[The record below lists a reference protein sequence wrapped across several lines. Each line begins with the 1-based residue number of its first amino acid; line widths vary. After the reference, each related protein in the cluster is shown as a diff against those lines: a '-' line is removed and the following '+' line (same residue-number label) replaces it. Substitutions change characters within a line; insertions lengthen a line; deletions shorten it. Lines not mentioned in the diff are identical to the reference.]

1 MSASTAV
8 ALGFSTISECLSSD
22 HNRLDGILAAVCREV
37 EANQLEEA
45 HKALAEFVFGISR
58 HIRIEEELLFPLF
71 EMRTGLG
78 GGPTLV
84 MRSEHREILAA
95 VRTMR
100 DGLAQLDT
108 EIFKEG
114 LTFLHQV
121 LPAHNTKEERI
132 LYPTIERVFSNSER
146 ALFVE
151 RLRKE
156 LACGSDRVDSDDVP
170 SPTSPTACIVPGP
183 GDCDEREYRG
193 W

>member
-1 MSASTAV
+1 MPVSTAV
-8 ALGFSTISECLSSD
+8 ATGFDTITECLSSD
-22 HNRLDGILAAVCREV
+22 HDRLDGILAVVCRKV
-37 EANQLEEA
+37 EANQLEESQT
-45 HKALAEFVFGISR
+45 ALAGFAFGLSR
-58 HIRIEEELLFPLF
+58 HIRIEEELLFPIF

-108 EIFKEG
+108 EVFREG

-121 LPAHNTKEERI
+121 LPAHNAKEEHI
-132 LYPTIERVFSNSER
+132 LYPAIERIFSNTER

-156 LACGSDRVDSDDVP
+156 LACGPNGLDSDDVLAQEG
-170 SPTSPTACIVPGP
+170 STTRVVCGL
-183 GDCDEREYRG
+183 GDCQ
-193 W
+193 